1 MRRCIL
7 ARLNSYRTL
16 LIIVDTAPSL
26 ACSDW
31 HVQVPC
37 FGNLTYCSVSLPPE
51 GSFWDLAWYDYAFT
65 YHLPLSSSSL
75 YDGNTMQQSF
85 LKFFLFYSS
94 SFFFSGVIPTFAI
107 VKSSN
112 LVCCWQLLLILLSC
126 LLSLTCF
133 DAIFLS
139 WVDERGSGFSNM
151 ANFPFWNPSS
161 FGLQIDVGA

>member
-1 MRRCIL
+1 MI
-7 ARLNSYRTL
+7 
-16 LIIVDTAPSL
+16 DTVPFL
-26 ACSDW
+26 ACNDW
-31 HVQVPC
+31 RVQVPC

-75 YDGNTMQQSF
+75 CMTEMLCRAF
-85 LKFFLFYSS
+85 WSS
-94 SFFFSGVIPTFAI
+94 SFSTVTCFFSGVIPTFAM
-107 VKSSN
+107 VKSNN